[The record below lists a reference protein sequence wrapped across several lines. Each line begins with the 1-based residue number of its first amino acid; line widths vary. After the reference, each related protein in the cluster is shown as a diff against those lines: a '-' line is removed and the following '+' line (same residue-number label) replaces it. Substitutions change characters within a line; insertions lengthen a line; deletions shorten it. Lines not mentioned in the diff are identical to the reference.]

1 LAAHIITVYKLDRIG
16 RSTARVA
23 SIAEGLTYR
32 GIHIRRTSDGA
43 ADADQKDDA
52 PDARD
57 LR

>member
-1 LAAHIITVYKLDRIG
+1 MITVYKLDRIG
-16 RSTARVA
+16 RATAHFA
-23 SIAEGLTYR
+23 SITADLTYR
-32 GIHIRRTSDGA
+32 GIHIRSTSDGP